1 MRDKYSVYFLSLLKM
16 RDIKSI
22 EIINFYEV
30 YDEDGCHICFD
41 DKELKAY
48 ARHPIVKKCW
58 VFVSNG
64 FYRTSFRPGLKDMS
78 IRFQWNW
85 KKLGQCIF
93 SIDTTN
99 NGKIDPFLSSIF
111 TQMLLYADNGNDI
124 YLNNEIFIR
133 KNSSYEHVIQ
143 ADLI

>member
-64 FYRTSFRPGLKDMS
+64 FYRTSFRPGLRRQYDRS
-78 IRFQWNW
+78 RSAAGFERVFLEIRDSQEA
-85 KKLGQCIF
+85 G
-93 SIDTTN
+93 
-99 NGKIDPFLSSIF
+99 
-111 TQMLLYADNGNDI
+111 
-124 YLNNEIFIR
+124 R
-133 KNSSYEHVIQ
+133 
-143 ADLI
+143 